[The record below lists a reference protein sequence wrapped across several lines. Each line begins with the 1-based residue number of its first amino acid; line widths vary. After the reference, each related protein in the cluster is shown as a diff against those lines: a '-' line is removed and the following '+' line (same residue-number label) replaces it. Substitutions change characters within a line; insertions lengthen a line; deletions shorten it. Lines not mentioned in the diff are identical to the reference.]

1 MTGWK
6 GTNTMPDGKPI
17 PLSRMESGQSGRVV
31 EIQGGHGV
39 INRLNALGV
48 RPGKRVTKV
57 NSMFMRGPVTL
68 QVGNAQ
74 IAIGYGM
81 ARRILVEPD
90 RK

>member
-1 MTGWK
+1 
-6 GTNTMPDGKPI
+6 MPDGKPI